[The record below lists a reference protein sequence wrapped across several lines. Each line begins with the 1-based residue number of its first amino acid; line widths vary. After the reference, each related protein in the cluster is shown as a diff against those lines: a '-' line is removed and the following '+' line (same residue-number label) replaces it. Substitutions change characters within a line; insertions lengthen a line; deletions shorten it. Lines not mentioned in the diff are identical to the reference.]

1 MGREKPES
9 EDEVE
14 QQQPADPA
22 LDPEVEDADPEGD
35 EDAADEDEVVDEDD
49 ETK

>member
-22 LDPEVEDADPEGD
+22 LDPVVEDGDPEGD
-35 EDAADEDEVVDEDD
+35 EIADEDEVVDEDD